1 MRRIRAIGKVRRG
14 FLELEVERF
23 GGRTGSLL
31 LIDLAQASNAPTARH
46 GARLKYRER
55 FRMSLRRQYSDW
67 KLVEL
72 STEPDLHHSL
82 SPAYPRALLRRG
94 NQAIAAIGAGE
105 DAIDIDGVLSFG
117 LIWLDYLRR
126 RETRLS
132 VGTLAVFV
140 PIGAENTTCHRVRY
154 LNKDAARVSSI
165 RPRSGNSGRTGR
177 ARRLYQLLHQA
188 RPVLRA
194 SRRSR
199 TRRLGGPSGSDRR
212 RRAPASSGRVGQ
224 PGSARSGVR
233 PNLRLHAAFRD
244 RRAPR
249 NAGSNARQLPEIE
262 NLARGLAR
270 LRNASAADRA
280 NPLYLRHPEAW
291 LESQVRTSASRLDA
305 SIRDAP
311 LYGQAPH
318 FAAGS
323 RGILDLLAADYDGRL
338 VVIEVKASEDI
349 HLPLQALDYWMR
361 VKWHLERGEFEGRG
375 YFPGIPLR
383 PDPPRLLLVA
393 PALDFHPSNET
404 VLRYFSPEIHVERI
418 GVGIQWRQE
427 LRVMFRAPSAQS
439 QPWPSQSSGKIRQA
453 LVNLNPAEVRAQA
466 DRPVRVGLVAAS
478 HESLGRMEQFFAPHH
493 LSPERRAEALQ
504 ILIRGG
510 GPSCDVQIYESSLLR
525 PGEGIFLR
533 SGSSR
538 GLRPP
543 HRAEARGSDAA
554 AGPAA

>member
-1 MRRIRAIGKVRRG
+1 MEPGEDPLPICADKFVLGARHGGACTLECWDENRNLVRQIRAIGKVRRG

-31 LIDLAQASNAPTARH
+31 MIDLAQASNASTTRH

-55 FRMSLRRQYSDW
+55 FRMSLRRQYTDW

-94 NQAIAAIGAGE
+94 SQAIAAIGAGE
-105 DAIDIDGVLSFG
+105 DAIDVDGVLSFG

-154 LNKDAARVSSI
+154 LNKDAARYRVFVHGAGILEEPVEPGDYTNFSTRLDAFCASTADPELAALLERLSAVDGI
-165 RPRSGNSGRTGR
+165 ERRPRADGSVSFAVRGLEFARTSGPT
-177 ARRLYQLLHQA
+177 LLFGIDE
-188 RPVLRA
+188 R
-194 SRRSR
+194 
-199 TRRLGGPSGSDRR
+199 
-212 RRAPASSGRVGQ
+212 
-224 PGSARSGVR
+224 
-233 PNLRLHAAFRD
+233 HAAG
-244 RRAPR
+244 P
-249 NAGSNARQLPEIE
+249 RQLPEIE
-262 NLARGLAR
+262 ALARGLTR
-270 LRNASAADRA
+270 LRNAAAADRA

-291 LESQVRTSASRLDA
+291 LEAQVRSSVSRLDA
-305 SIRDAP
+305 DIRDAP

-318 FAAGS
+318 FAAGA
-323 RGILDLLAADYDGRL
+323 RGIMDLLAVNYHGRL
-338 VVIEVKASEDI
+338 VVVEVKTSEDI

-383 PDPPRLLLVA
+383 ADPPRLVLVA

-418 GVGIQWRQE
+418 GVGIEWRQE
-427 LRVMFRAPSAQS
+427 LRVMFRAPSSAQL
-439 QPWPSQSSGKIRQA
+439 QPWPSQSS
-453 LVNLNPAEVRAQA
+453 
-466 DRPVRVGLVAAS
+466 
-478 HESLGRMEQFFAPHH
+478 
-493 LSPERRAEALQ
+493 
-504 ILIRGG
+504 
-510 GPSCDVQIYESSLLR
+510 
-525 PGEGIFLR
+525 
-533 SGSSR
+533 
-538 GLRPP
+538 
-543 HRAEARGSDAA
+543 
-554 AGPAA
+554 

>member
-1 MRRIRAIGKVRRG
+1 VVKDDIEAFLKTAAQPVLIEPGEDPLPICADKFVLGIRNGGACTLECWDEARNLVRRIRAVGKVRRG

-31 LIDLAQASNAPTARH
+31 MIDLARASNAPTARH

-55 FRMSLRRQYSDW
+55 FRMSLRRQYSSW

-94 NQAIAAIGAGE
+94 NQAIAAIGVGE
-105 DAIDIDGVLSFG
+105 DATDPDAVLSFG

-154 LNKDAARVSSI
+154 LNQEAAQYRVFVHGAGILEEPVEPGDYTNFSTRLDPFCTPTADSELGACIDRLASI
-165 RPRSGNSGRTGR
+165 DGVERRPRADGSVSLAVRGLEFART
-177 ARRLYQLLHQA
+177 
-188 RPVLRA
+188 
-194 SRRSR
+194 
-199 TRRLGGPSGSDRR
+199 SGSTLLFGIDER
-212 RRAPASSGRVGQ
+212 
-224 PGSARSGVR
+224 
-233 PNLRLHAAFRD
+233 HAA
-244 RRAPR
+244 
-249 NAGSNARQLPEIE
+249 GSRQIPEIE
-262 NLARGLAR
+262 ALARGLAR
-270 LRNASAADRA
+270 LRNAAAADRA
-280 NPLYLRHPEAW
+280 NPLYSRHPESW

-311 LYGQAPH
+311 LYGQAPD

-323 RGILDLLAADYDGRL
+323 RGIMDVLAADYYGRL
-338 VVIEVKASEDI
+338 VVVEVKASEDI

-375 YFPGIPLR
+375 YFPGISLR
-383 PDPPRLLLVA
+383 PEPPRLLLVA

-404 VLRYFSPEIHVERI
+404 VLRYFSPEIQVERI
-418 GVGIQWRQE
+418 GVGIEWRQE

-439 QPWPSQSSGKIRQA
+439 QPWPSQSSGK
-453 LVNLNPAEVRAQA
+453 
-466 DRPVRVGLVAAS
+466 
-478 HESLGRMEQFFAPHH
+478 
-493 LSPERRAEALQ
+493 
-504 ILIRGG
+504 
-510 GPSCDVQIYESSLLR
+510 
-525 PGEGIFLR
+525 
-533 SGSSR
+533 
-538 GLRPP
+538 
-543 HRAEARGSDAA
+543 SDKRW
-554 AGPAA
+554 

>member
-1 MRRIRAIGKVRRG
+1 VVQDAIEQFLKTAAQPVLMEPGEDPLPICADKFVLGARNGGACTLECWDQTRNLVRRIRAVGKVRRG

-94 NQAIAAIGAGE
+94 NQAIAAIGAAE
-105 DAIDIDGVLSFG
+105 DAIDVDGVLSFG
-117 LIWLDYLRR
+117 LIWLDYLRQ

-154 LNKDAARVSSI
+154 LNKEAARYRVFVHGAGILEEPVEPGDYTNFSTRLDAFCAPVADPELAGWI
-165 RPRSGNSGRTGR
+165 ERLAAVDGVERRPRADGSVSLAVRGFEFARTSGPT
-177 ARRLYQLLHQA
+177 LLF
-188 RPVLRA
+188 
-194 SRRSR
+194 
-199 TRRLGGPSGSDRR
+199 GIDDR
-212 RRAPASSGRVGQ
+212 
-224 PGSARSGVR
+224 
-233 PNLRLHAAFRD
+233 HAA
-244 RRAPR
+244 
-249 NAGSNARQLPEIE
+249 GSRQFPEIE

-270 LRNASAADRA
+270 LRNAASADRA

-291 LESQVRTSASRLDA
+291 LESQIRTSVSRLDA

-323 RGILDLLAADYDGRL
+323 RGIVDVLAADYPGRL
-338 VVIEVKASEDI
+338 VVVEVKASEDI

-383 PDPPRLLLVA
+383 PDPPRLVLVA

-418 GVGIQWRQE
+418 GVGIEWRQE

-439 QPWPSQSSGKIRQA
+439 QPWPSQSSGKS
-453 LVNLNPAEVRAQA
+453 VK
-466 DRPVRVGLVAAS
+466 
-478 HESLGRMEQFFAPHH
+478 
-493 LSPERRAEALQ
+493 
-504 ILIRGG
+504 
-510 GPSCDVQIYESSLLR
+510 
-525 PGEGIFLR
+525 R
-533 SGSSR
+533 S
-538 GLRPP
+538 
-543 HRAEARGSDAA
+543 
-554 AGPAA
+554 

>member
-1 MRRIRAIGKVRRG
+1 VVKSAIDAFLETAAQPVLMEPGEDPLPIHPDKFVVGSRGGACTLECWDETRNLVRRIRAVGKVRRG

-31 LIDLAQASNAPTARH
+31 MIDLAQAANTAVARRGH
-46 GARLKYRER
+46 RLKYRER
-55 FRMSLRRQYSDW
+55 FRMSLRRQYNDW

-94 NQAIAAIGAGE
+94 SQAIAAIGAGE
-105 DAIDIDGVLSFG
+105 DAIDVDGVLSFG

-132 VGTLAVFV
+132 VGTLVVFV

-154 LNKDAARVSSI
+154 LSKDAAQYRVFVHGAGILEERVEPGDYTNFSTRLDAFCAPAADGELAEWI
-165 RPRSGNSGRTGR
+165 ERLAALDGVECRPRADGSVSLAVRGLEFART
-177 ARRLYQLLHQA
+177 
-188 RPVLRA
+188 
-194 SRRSR
+194 
-199 TRRLGGPSGSDRR
+199 SGSTLSFGID
-212 RRAPASSGRVGQ
+212 GRHAG
-224 PGSARSGVR
+224 GV
-233 PNLRLHAAFRD
+233 
-244 RRAPR
+244 
-249 NAGSNARQLPEIE
+249 RQLPEIE
-262 NLARGLAR
+262 ALARGLAR
-270 LRNASAADRA
+270 LRDAAAADRA

-305 SIRDAP
+305 SIRDTP

-323 RGILDLLAADYDGRL
+323 RGITDLLAADYDGRL

-349 HLPLQALDYWMR
+349 HLPMQALDYWMR

-418 GVGIQWRQE
+418 GVGIEWRQE

-439 QPWPSQSSGKIRQA
+439 QPWPSQSSGKS
-453 LVNLNPAEVRAQA
+453 VK
-466 DRPVRVGLVAAS
+466 
-478 HESLGRMEQFFAPHH
+478 
-493 LSPERRAEALQ
+493 
-504 ILIRGG
+504 
-510 GPSCDVQIYESSLLR
+510 
-525 PGEGIFLR
+525 R
-533 SGSSR
+533 S
-538 GLRPP
+538 
-543 HRAEARGSDAA
+543 
-554 AGPAA
+554 

>member
-1 MRRIRAIGKVRRG
+1 VVRDAIEQFLKTAAQPVVIEPGEDPLPIQADKFVLATRGDACTLECWDETRNLVRRIRAVGKVRRG

-23 GGRTGSLL
+23 GGRAGSLL

-46 GARLKYRER
+46 GARLKYREQ
-55 FRMSLRRQYSDW
+55 FRMSLRRQYSGW

-105 DAIDIDGVLSFG
+105 DAIDVDGVLSFG

-140 PIGAENTTCHRVRY
+140 PIGSENTTCHRVRY
-154 LNKDAARVSSI
+154 LNKDAARYRVFVHGAGILEEPVDPGDYTNFSTRLDPFCAPAVDPELAGWIDRLSAI
-165 RPRSGNSGRTGR
+165 DGVECRPRADGSVSLAVRGLEFART
-177 ARRLYQLLHQA
+177 
-188 RPVLRA
+188 
-194 SRRSR
+194 
-199 TRRLGGPSGSDRR
+199 SGSALLFGID
-212 RRAPASSGRVGQ
+212 GHQCV
-224 PGSARSGVR
+224 
-233 PNLRLHAAFRD
+233 
-244 RRAPR
+244 
-249 NAGSNARQLPEIE
+249 AGSRQLPEIE
-262 NLARGLAR
+262 ALARGLAR
-270 LRNASAADRA
+270 LRNAATPDRS

-291 LESQVRTSASRLDA
+291 LESQVRSSASRLDA
-305 SIRDAP
+305 GIRDAP

-318 FAAGS
+318 FAAGA
-323 RGILDLLAADYDGRL
+323 RGIVDVLAADYHGRL
-338 VVIEVKASEDI
+338 VVVEVKASEDI

-383 PDPPRLLLVA
+383 PDPPRLVLAA

-418 GVGIQWRQE
+418 GVGIEWRQE

-439 QPWPSQSSGKIRQA
+439 QPWPSQSSGKS
-453 LVNLNPAEVRAQA
+453 VK
-466 DRPVRVGLVAAS
+466 
-478 HESLGRMEQFFAPHH
+478 
-493 LSPERRAEALQ
+493 
-504 ILIRGG
+504 
-510 GPSCDVQIYESSLLR
+510 
-525 PGEGIFLR
+525 R
-533 SGSSR
+533 S
-538 GLRPP
+538 
-543 HRAEARGSDAA
+543 
-554 AGPAA
+554 

>member
-1 MRRIRAIGKVRRG
+1 MVKDAIETFLETAVRPVVIEPGEDPLPIQADKFVLGARIGGACTLECWDETRNLVRRIRAIGKVRRG

-23 GGRTGSLL
+23 GGLTGSLL
-31 LIDLAQASNAPTARH
+31 LIDLAQASNAATARY

-55 FRMSLRRQYSDW
+55 FRMSLRRQYSGW

-94 NQAIAAIGAGE
+94 GQAIAAIGAGE
-105 DAIDIDGVLSFG
+105 DAIDVDGVLSFG

-140 PIGAENTTCHRVRY
+140 PIGTENTTCHRVRY
-154 LNKDAARVSSI
+154 LNKDAAQYRVFVHGAGILEERVEPGDYTNFSTRLDPFCAPAADPELAVWI
-165 RPRSGNSGRTGR
+165 ERLAAIDGVERGPRADGSVSLAVRGLEFART
-177 ARRLYQLLHQA
+177 
-188 RPVLRA
+188 
-194 SRRSR
+194 
-199 TRRLGGPSGSDRR
+199 SGSTLLFGIDER
-212 RRAPASSGRVGQ
+212 
-224 PGSARSGVR
+224 
-233 PNLRLHAAFRD
+233 HAA
-244 RRAPR
+244 
-249 NAGSNARQLPEIE
+249 GSRQLPEIE

-270 LRNASAADRA
+270 LRNAAAADRA

-305 SIRDAP
+305 NIRDAP

-323 RGILDLLAADYDGRL
+323 RGILDVLAADHQGRL
-338 VVIEVKASEDI
+338 VVVEVKASEDI

-404 VLRYFSPEIHVERI
+404 VLRYFSPEIHAERI

-427 LRVMFRAPSAQS
+427 LQVMFRAPSAQL
-439 QPWPSQSSGKIRQA
+439 QPWPSQSSGK
-453 LVNLNPAEVRAQA
+453 
-466 DRPVRVGLVAAS
+466 
-478 HESLGRMEQFFAPHH
+478 
-493 LSPERRAEALQ
+493 
-504 ILIRGG
+504 
-510 GPSCDVQIYESSLLR
+510 
-525 PGEGIFLR
+525 
-533 SGSSR
+533 
-538 GLRPP
+538 
-543 HRAEARGSDAA
+543 SDKRW
-554 AGPAA
+554 

>member
-1 MRRIRAIGKVRRG
+1 MVKSAIDAFLETAAQPVLMEPGEDPFPIHPDKFVVGGRGGACTLECWDETRNLVRRIRAVGKVRRG

-31 LIDLAQASNAPTARH
+31 MIDLAQASNAHTARH

-55 FRMSLRRQYSDW
+55 FRMSLCRQYSGW

-94 NQAIAAIGAGE
+94 SQAIAAIGAGE
-105 DAIDIDGVLSFG
+105 DAIDVDGVLSFG

-140 PIGAENTTCHRVRY
+140 PIGSENTTCHRVRY
-154 LNKDAARVSSI
+154 LNKDAAQYRVFVHGSGILEERVEPGDYTNFSTRLDPFNAPFCAPAADSELAAWI
-165 RPRSGNSGRTGR
+165 ERLAAVDGVERRPRADGSVSLAVRGLEFART
-177 ARRLYQLLHQA
+177 
-188 RPVLRA
+188 
-194 SRRSR
+194 
-199 TRRLGGPSGSDRR
+199 SGSTLLFGIDER
-212 RRAPASSGRVGQ
+212 
-224 PGSARSGVR
+224 
-233 PNLRLHAAFRD
+233 HATHL
-244 RRAPR
+244 
-249 NAGSNARQLPEIE
+249 SNARQLSEIE

-270 LRNASAADRA
+270 LRNAAAADRA

-291 LESQVRTSASRLDA
+291 LEAHVRASVCNIDA
-305 SIRDAP
+305 SIRDEP

-318 FAAGS
+318 FAAGA
-323 RGILDLLAADYDGRL
+323 RGIMDVLAADYDGRL
-338 VVIEVKASEDI
+338 VVVEVKASEDI

-418 GVGIQWRQE
+418 GVGIEWRQE
-427 LRVMFRAPSAQS
+427 LRVMFRAPSSAQS
-439 QPWPSQSSGKIRQA
+439 QPWPSQSSARYDK
-453 LVNLNPAEVRAQA
+453 
-466 DRPVRVGLVAAS
+466 
-478 HESLGRMEQFFAPHH
+478 
-493 LSPERRAEALQ
+493 
-504 ILIRGG
+504 
-510 GPSCDVQIYESSLLR
+510 
-525 PGEGIFLR
+525 R
-533 SGSSR
+533 S
-538 GLRPP
+538 
-543 HRAEARGSDAA
+543 
-554 AGPAA
+554 

>member
-1 MRRIRAIGKVRRG
+1 VVRDAIEQFLKTAAQPVVIEPGEDPLPIQADKFVLATRGDACTLECWDETRNLVRRIRAVGKVRRG

-23 GGRTGSLL
+23 GGRAGSLL

-46 GARLKYRER
+46 GARLKYREQ
-55 FRMSLRRQYSDW
+55 FRMSLRRQYSGW

-105 DAIDIDGVLSFG
+105 DAIDVDGVLSFG

-140 PIGAENTTCHRVRY
+140 PIGSENTTCHRVRY
-154 LNKDAARVSSI
+154 LNKDAARYRVFVHGAGILEEPVDPGDYTNFSTRLDPFCAPAVDPELAGWIDRLSAI
-165 RPRSGNSGRTGR
+165 DGVECRPRADGSVSLAVRGLEFART
-177 ARRLYQLLHQA
+177 
-188 RPVLRA
+188 
-194 SRRSR
+194 
-199 TRRLGGPSGSDRR
+199 SGSALLFGID
-212 RRAPASSGRVGQ
+212 GHQCV
-224 PGSARSGVR
+224 
-233 PNLRLHAAFRD
+233 
-244 RRAPR
+244 
-249 NAGSNARQLPEIE
+249 AGSRQLPEIE
-262 NLARGLAR
+262 ALARGLAR
-270 LRNASAADRA
+270 LRNAATPDRS

-291 LESQVRTSASRLDA
+291 LESQVRSSASRLDA
-305 SIRDAP
+305 GIRDAP

-318 FAAGS
+318 FAAGA
-323 RGILDLLAADYDGRL
+323 RGIVDVLAADYHGRL
-338 VVIEVKASEDI
+338 VVVEVKASEDI

-393 PALDFHPSNET
+393 PALEFHPSNET

-418 GVGIQWRQE
+418 GVGIEWRQE

-439 QPWPSQSSGKIRQA
+439 QPWPSQSSGKS
-453 LVNLNPAEVRAQA
+453 VK
-466 DRPVRVGLVAAS
+466 
-478 HESLGRMEQFFAPHH
+478 
-493 LSPERRAEALQ
+493 
-504 ILIRGG
+504 
-510 GPSCDVQIYESSLLR
+510 
-525 PGEGIFLR
+525 R
-533 SGSSR
+533 S
-538 GLRPP
+538 
-543 HRAEARGSDAA
+543 
-554 AGPAA
+554 